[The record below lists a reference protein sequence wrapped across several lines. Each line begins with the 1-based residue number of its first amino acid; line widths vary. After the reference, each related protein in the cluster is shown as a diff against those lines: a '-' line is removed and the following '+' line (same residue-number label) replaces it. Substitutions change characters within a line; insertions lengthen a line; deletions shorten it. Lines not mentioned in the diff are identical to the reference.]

1 MGKDRFELGGIML
14 KRSSLTWLV
23 PLIIVFAMIN
33 AGVGLF
39 SRGGEGPYAFT
50 TLHGQSVEMD
60 GRGLYQNDSLLIG
73 AAFRGTDAVT
83 LLVSLPLLMVSYFLY
98 LRGSLKGQILM
109 IGALFYML
117 YNGAS
122 MTFAAMF
129 NGMFLFYTALFSA
142 SLFATIFALATFD
155 VQTLANRISAGF
167 PRRGIAIF
175 MFVAGFGTLL
185 LWLSE
190 LVGPLMSGEAPELLG
205 PYTTMFTHGFDSAV
219 ITPAAVLTGIYLLQ
233 RKPLGY
239 LLAAPILLLCTL
251 IGVVVIAQTISQ
263 ALVGIIF
270 PIGVYIGMI
279 GSWVVMGAF
288 AIGLTIAY
296 FRNLSNK
303 P

>member
-1 MGKDRFELGGIML
+1 MQKHSALI
-14 KRSSLTWLV
+14 WLV
-23 PLIIVFAMIN
+23 PLIAVIAVLTAS
-33 AGVGLF
+33 AGLF
-39 SRGGEGPYAFT
+39 LQGGEGPNTFT

-60 GRGLYQNDSLLIG
+60 GRGIYQNDSLLVG
-73 AAFRGTDAVT
+73 AAFRGTDTVT

-109 IGALFYML
+109 IGALFYFL

-122 MTFAAMF
+122 MTFAATF
-129 NGMFLFYTALFSA
+129 NRMFLFYTALFSA
-142 SLFATIFALATFD
+142 SLFATIFALVTFD
-155 VQTLANRISAGF
+155 IQTLANRISAGF

-175 MFVAGFGTLL
+175 MFVAGIGTLI

-190 LVGPLMSGEAPELLG
+190 LVGPIMSGEAPELLG

-219 ITPAAVLTGIYLLQ
+219 ITPAAVLTGIFLLQ

-251 IGVVVIAQTISQ
+251 IGVVVIVQTISQ
-263 ALVGIIF
+263 ALAGITFPVAVYVGM
-270 PIGVYIGMI
+270 V
-279 GSWVVMGAF
+279 GSWIVMGAF
-288 AIGLTIAY
+288 AVGLTVAY
-296 FRNLSNK
+296 FRNLSTN

>member
-1 MGKDRFELGGIML
+1 MQKHSALI
-14 KRSSLTWLV
+14 WLV
-23 PLIIVFAMIN
+23 PLIAVIAVLTAS
-33 AGVGLF
+33 AGLF
-39 SRGGEGPYAFT
+39 LQGGEGPNTFT

-60 GRGLYQNDSLLIG
+60 GRGIYQNDSLLVG
-73 AAFRGTDAVT
+73 AAFRGTDTVT

-122 MTFAAMF
+122 MTFAATF
-129 NGMFLFYTALFSA
+129 NRMFLFYTALFSA
-142 SLFATIFALATFD
+142 SLFATIFALVTFD
-155 VQTLANRISAGF
+155 IQTLANRISAGF

-175 MFVAGFGTLL
+175 MFVAGIGTLI

-190 LVGPLMSGEAPELLG
+190 LVGPIMSGEAPELLG

-219 ITPAAVLTGIYLLQ
+219 ITPAAVLTGIFLLQ

-251 IGVVVIAQTISQ
+251 IGVVVIVQTISQ
-263 ALVGIIF
+263 ALAGITFPVAVYVGM
-270 PIGVYIGMI
+270 V
-279 GSWVVMGAF
+279 GSWIVMGAF
-288 AIGLTIAY
+288 AVGLTVAY
-296 FRNLSNK
+296 FRNLSNN